1 MNPVALDGTD
11 REILTLLTEDGRRT
25 VADIAGRVSLSP
37 AATKRRIDR
46 LQRLRVITGY
56 TAVIDYARVGWPLEA
71 FTELRFSGRAQIEDI
86 ERAAAAAPEI
96 QALYTIAGDPD
107 ALVHVRAEDVE
118 HLKDVIDR
126 LRHSGQVAG
135 TKTLMVL
142 STAAKPGSPLPPSR
156 T

>member
-1 MNPVALDGTD
+1 MNPVELDGTD
-11 REILTLLTEDGRRT
+11 REILSLLIEDGRRT

-86 ERAAAAAPEI
+86 EAAAAAAPEI

-107 ALVHVRAEDVE
+107 ALVHVRAQDVE

-142 STAAKPGSPLPPSR
+142 STAAKPGSALPPSR